1 MAARCLPVIVP
12 TPAARER
19 KSPRETWH
27 SLDVLDR
34 DEADALAEIEASLRR
49 DDPEF
54 VWMIERLEYSPFDLL
69 DGSDFPQDLSEFESY
84 DEDAVPVVVGEHS
97 RRRWA
102 RVLVTAVAAVIAVA
116 ITLGV
121 TALWGPDAGGLA
133 GVVSIMAASM
143 VGYQLL
149 RGCPGRR

>member
-1 MAARCLPVIVP
+1 
-12 TPAARER
+12 
-19 KSPRETWH
+19 
-27 SLDVLDR
+27 VLDR

-69 DGSDFPQDLSEFESY
+69 DGAGFPEERSEIELH
-84 DEDAVPVVVGEHS
+84 GEGPLPGELAQQRH

-102 RVLVTAVAAVIAVA
+102 RVLISAVAAVIAVA

>member
-1 MAARCLPVIVP
+1 
-12 TPAARER
+12 
-19 KSPRETWH
+19 
-27 SLDVLDR
+27 VLDR

-54 VWMIERLEYSPFDLL
+54 VWMIERLEYSPFDVL
-69 DGSDFPQDLSEFESY
+69 DGSGVPHDLSAFEPY
-84 DEDAVPVVVGEHS
+84 DEETLPTSLDEQPR

-102 RVLVTAVAAVIAVA
+102 RVLVTALAAVIAVA
-116 ITLGV
+116 VTLAV